1 VPGSPIIYSVAVRVD
16 TAIAEEWLD
25 WMRTVHIPEVLATG
39 CFRGCTIS
47 RVLDPPAG
55 EREGF
60 VIEYDAASG
69 ERLREYRERHA
80 SALQRAH
87 TDRYAGRF
95 EASRSVREVLA
106 TSTA

>member
-1 VPGSPIIYSVAVRVD
+1 MPGSPIIYSVAVRVD
-16 TAIAEEWLD
+16 TAIAEEWFD
-25 WMRTVHIPEVLATG
+25 WMRAIHIPEVLATG

-47 RVLDPPAG
+47 RVLDPPTG
-55 EREGF
+55 EQAAF
-60 VIEYDAASG
+60 IIEYEAASG
-69 ERLREYRERHA
+69 ERLQEYRERHA

>member
-1 VPGSPIIYSVAVRVD
+1 VPGSAIIYSVSLRVD
-16 TAIAEEWLD
+16 PAIAQEWLD
-25 WMRTVHIPEVLATG
+25 WMRAVHIPAVLATG
-39 CFRGCTIS
+39 CFRGCTVG
-47 RVLDPPAG
+47 RVLEPPAG
-55 EREGF
+55 KREAF
-60 VIEYDAASG
+60 IIEYDAASG

-95 EASRSVREVLA
+95 EASRTVREVLA